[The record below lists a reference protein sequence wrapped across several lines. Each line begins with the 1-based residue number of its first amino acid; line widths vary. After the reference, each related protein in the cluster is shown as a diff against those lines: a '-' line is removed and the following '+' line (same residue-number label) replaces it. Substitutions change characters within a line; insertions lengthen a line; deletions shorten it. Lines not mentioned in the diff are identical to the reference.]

1 MQKNWMNRNKE
12 GKSLSFLLPEVF
24 ERAIAESPF
33 HIKPNTEQVLRIIE
47 KDDSC
52 SCEWVGISINNLPS
66 TFCFSIDHKD
76 KVGGYDFVFPF
87 FNTDKTTNIS
97 GLRSKNDA
105 IIICQIEQQIH
116 VFLIELKSEN
126 KGKYLQQLELSKI
139 FVNFVIDRFNLVNQ
153 SCQIKKEDITFK
165 GILFRCR
172 KRSGKGTT
180 RKKDKAEFENRQASF
195 LIAEEPCHDTYR
207 LQYFLN

>member
-1 MQKNWMNRNKE
+1 MNRNRE

-33 HIKPNTEQVLRIIE
+33 HIKPNNEQILKIIE
-47 KDDSC
+47 EDASC
-52 SCEWVGISINNLPS
+52 SCEWVEISIKNLPS
-66 TFCFSIDHKD
+66 TFCFTIDHKD
-76 KVGGYDFVFPF
+76 KGGSDSVFPF
-87 FNTDKTTNIS
+87 FNTNETTRIK

-105 IIICQIEQQIH
+105 IIICQIEQQLH

-126 KGKYLQQLELSKI
+126 KGEYLQQLELSKI

-180 RKKDKAEFENRQASF
+180 RKKDNAQFENRQASF
-195 LIAEEPCHDTYR
+195 LIAEEPCHNTYR